1 MTALLLPFSTT
12 AMSGEFAKKVKD
24 VKEENIFWTQR
35 KAQKQIK
42 GSALSVSGS
51 EFEIKPK
58 AIKKL
63 LKAKKDNISI
73 SVLLSGK
80 KEKLLLVKQD
90 PFKFE
95 TSGIHYAGIV
105 KGDKDSLVSISI
117 FDGKLTGSISTK
129 GKEYSLDTSGP
140 VVFVQD
146 LEGQKNPIPD
156 AESPVIPFDK
166 ADIAQAVTSAAVTG
180 QKEVSIAFEMDYK
193 GFLAFSQNTANIQTV
208 FQSIFAQV
216 AAIYANTGVVQVK
229 AASFKV
235 WSSQD
240 PYDAT
245 DIGRLLYNFTDKN
258 YLVKPAGVDAMHLL
272 TVRGWGGIAY
282 VDQLCKSIPF
292 SVSSIYT
299 TFPVSPV
306 YSWPSYVVAHEL
318 GHTMGSKHTHAC
330 AWNGNNTAIDGCYNP
345 EGTCARPVVP
355 QGFKGTIMSYCH
367 VSSAGIDFGQGFG
380 PQPLAVIQKA
390 VAAATCLKGASNV
403 DTTKPTVTITNP
415 VANASLSGSVSID
428 ATASDNV
435 GVTRVDFQAN
445 GVAIGS
451 DTTSPYSAS
460 FNTSGIA
467 NGAITF
473 KATAYDLAGNTES
486 ASVSANVQNQAAQTF
501 AILSSVVGQNKTVAD
516 TTKRNWI
523 DLTLVGLMGNPTFAA
538 KLTTNTSWSAKTP
551 LALGNNTFR
560 VYVNSANTN
569 YDASATC
576 GACSPA
582 STKQVSFKTL
592 P

>member
-1 MTALLLPFSTT
+1 MNWILIGLLAIGTAQ
-12 AMSGEFAKKVKD
+12 AGEFAKQVKD
-24 VKEENIFWTQR
+24 TKEESIFWTQR
-35 KAQKQIK
+35 KAQKNIE

-63 LKAKKDNISI
+63 IKAKKENVAI

-80 KEKLLLVKQD
+80 RTKLLLLKQD
-90 PFKFE
+90 PFGYATE
-95 TSGIHYAGIV
+95 GVHYAGIV
-105 KGDKDSLVSISI
+105 KGDDESLVSLSI
-117 FDGKLTGSISTK
+117 FDGKVTGSISTN
-129 GKEYSLDTSGP
+129 GRTYSVDTSGP

-146 LEGQKNPIPD
+146 LEGQHNPIPD
-156 AESPVIPFDK
+156 AEEAPIPFEHLKEEVAK
-166 ADIAQAVTSAAVTG
+166 AVAAEAVPG
-180 QKEVSIAFEMDYK
+180 IKEIKIAFEMDYK
-193 GFLAFSQNTANIQTV
+193 GFLAFAQNTANIQTV

-216 AAIYANTGVVQVK
+216 AAIYANTGKVQVR

-235 WSSQD
+235 WTSQD

-245 DIGRLLYNFTDKN
+245 DIGRLLYNFADKN
-258 YLVKPAGVDAMHLL
+258 YLTKPAGVDAMHLL

-282 VDQLCKSIPF
+282 VDQLCKTLPF
-292 SVSSIYT
+292 GVSSIYAS
-299 TFPVSPV
+299 FPVSPV

-318 GHTMGSKHTHAC
+318 GHTFGSKHTHAC

-345 EGTCARPVVP
+345 EGTCTRPVVP

-367 VSSAGIDFGQGFG
+367 VSSAGIDFGRGFG
-380 PQPLAVIQKA
+380 PQPLAAIEKA
-390 VAAATCLKGASNV
+390 VNAASCLG
-403 DTTKPTVTITNP
+403 
-415 VANASLSGSVSID
+415 
-428 ATASDNV
+428 
-435 GVTRVDFQAN
+435 GVQPPPPPPPPAV
-445 GVAIGS
+445 
-451 DTTSPYSAS
+451 
-460 FNTSGIA
+460 FNIA
-467 NGAITF
+467 
-473 KATAYDLAGNTES
+473 
-486 ASVSANVQNQAAQTF
+486 
-501 AILSSVVGQNKTVAD
+501 SSVVGQNKTVAD

-523 DLTLVGLMGNPTFAA
+523 DLTLTGVVGNPTFAA
-538 KLTTNTSWSAKTP
+538 KLTTNTSWSAKTT
-551 LALGNNTFR
+551 LALGNNVFR